1 MTDSVDVQALE
12 DEKVKSSE
20 IDNDEML
27 EDSELEDI
35 EDADDETDDEE
46 DATEETDD
54 LGDDYDDVDAL
65 NRGDFKPA
73 YFNRVRDN
81 SVEWYTGQTIITA
94 TFSQRKWIN
103 KIKRLAEKH
112 PDEVTIDGDYED
124 CILVHMP
131 ISYVK
136 ISPPKKVSAEQRE
149 RMRLQA
155 QKNIAEGKFGRKKK
169 SDTVKED

>member
-1 MTDSVDVQALE
+1 MTDSVDVQMTE
-12 DEKVKSSE
+12 DEP
-20 IDNDEML
+20 IDKRDDIVEEPI
-27 EDSELEDI
+27 EDVDLEDI
-35 EDADDETDDEE
+35 DDSEDDIEDEDDTTDEV
-46 DATEETDD
+46 DD

-81 SVEWYTGQTIITA
+81 SVEWYTGQTIVTA

-103 KIKRLAEKH
+103 KLKRLAEKH
-112 PDEVTIDGDYED
+112 PDEVTIEKEYDD

-131 ISYVK
+131 IGYVK

-169 SDTVKED
+169 TEKTEE